1 MARIDYNKERFENV
15 KVWVSNVYSMMHVLI
30 EIQYQRE
37 SISMRLVVMMTV
49 EQNLKSS
56 DRCVG

>member
-1 MARIDYNKERFENV
+1 MARFDYNKERFENV